1 MKSKKNK
8 KILAIASI
16 GGHWIQLLRLMP
28 AFKGQD
34 VTFISTMSSFADT
47 VTDHKFYTVPDANRR
62 NKFDLLKCAL
72 AISWIVFFKIRPRV
86 IITTGAAPGL
96 IGLAAGK
103 IIGAKTIWVDS
114 IANVDKLSMSGNIA
128 LKIADRVY
136 TQWEHLAT
144 PNVIYSGN
152 VL

>member
-1 MKSKKNK
+1 MK
-8 KILAIASI
+8 KITKTKVLAIASI

-28 AFKGQD
+28 AFEDQD
-34 VTFISTMSSFADT
+34 VTFVSTMPSFADT
-47 VTDHKFYTVPDANRR
+47 VVNHKFYTVPDANRT
-62 NKFDLLKCAL
+62 NKLHLLQCAL
-72 AISWIVFFKIRPRV
+72 SISWIIFFKVRPKV

-96 IGLAAGK
+96 IALAIGK

-114 IANVDKLSMSGNIA
+114 IANADKLSMSGQIA

-136 TQWEHLAT
+136 TQWNHLAT
-144 PNVIYSGN
+144 SHIVYSGN

>member
-1 MKSKKNK
+1 MKNTSKT

-28 AFKGQD
+28 AFKDQE
-34 VTFISTMSSFADT
+34 VTFISTMASFAGT
-47 VTDHKFYTVPDANRR
+47 VSGHKFYTVPDANRS
-62 NKFDLLKCAL
+62 NKFDLFKCAL
-72 AISWIVFFKIRPRV
+72 AVSWIVFFKIRPNV

-96 IGLAAGK
+96 IGLVAGK
-103 IIGAKTIWVDS
+103 VIGAKTIWIDS
-114 IANVDKLSMSGNIA
+114 IANVDKLSMSGSIA

-144 PNVIYSGN
+144 SKVTYSGN